1 MTCIPKEDAKIENKE
16 TTEDYIHCNIKT
28 DSSSGDRVLQ
38 QQTKRRYNMN
48 PKKHIRLDQKDLADI
63 TTKLSKML
71 QTSLVAA
78 VTFKRSLVETNKG
91 GKSKKC

>member
-1 MTCIPKEDAKIENKE
+1 MICIPKEKAEIVKKE
-16 TTEDYIHCNIKT
+16 TAEDYIHCNIET
-28 DSSSGDRVLQ
+28 DSGSRDRVLQ
-38 QQTKRRYNMN
+38 QQTKKNN
-48 PKKHIRLDQKDLADI
+48 LNQKKYIRLDQKDLADI